1 MGLQGRLQTLIS
13 LQKYS
18 SWKGRKFHWLWLL
31 PPLLSAP
38 PWLPVTFLVRL
49 PLPPLPVPAAP
60 LQLCQLLGPWLEL
73 LLCLSLPIIC
83 IKNQKIG
90 KEDMWKFG
98 GKKKCFF
105 WKELKR
111 DPFVVFV
118 SM

>member
-31 PPLLSAP
+31 LPLLSAP
-38 PWLPVTFLVRL
+38 PWLRVTFLVRPPPP
-49 PLPPLPVPAAP
+49 PLPLPVPAAP

-73 LLCLSLPIIC
+73 HSCLSLLIIC

-90 KEDMWKFG
+90 KVRDVEIWRE
-98 GKKKCFF
+98 KKS
-105 WKELKR
+105 
-111 DPFVVFV
+111 VFCK
-118 SM
+118 